1 MSSETGVEFAPDA
14 AEAIKLANAAA
25 ENDQH
30 EDEQQQEGQ
39 VNGELLFFCLC
50 IFIASQLKCISN

>member
-30 EDEQQQEGQ
+30 EDEQQEGQ
-39 VNGELLFFCLC
+39 VNGELVG
-50 IFIASQLKCISN
+50 

>member
-30 EDEQQQEGQ
+30 EDEQQEGQ
-39 VNGELLFFCLC
+39 VNGELVGWLLSKQT
-50 IFIASQLKCISN
+50 ARVTP